1 MSKFSKKI
9 NTIGFLGV
17 FVWVCLLMANPVFPG
32 RSFGSEIPKERLK
45 PGSPALKFRYKDIKG
60 NWVELKDFKG
70 KYVYIDIWATWC
82 GPCKAEIPHLQQ
94 LEKEMKGKKIVFVSI
109 SCDENKAEWEKYV
122 KKQCLGGV
130 QLYMGKGKDMKNF
143 YQIEAIPRFILLDKK
158 GNIVDAYMTR
168 PSDEK
173 TKKTLIKLKGI

>member
-17 FVWVCLLMANPVFPG
+17 FAWVCLLMANPVFPG
-32 RSFGSEIPKERLK
+32 RSFGSEIPKERLN
-45 PGSPALKFRYKDIKG
+45 PGSPAFHFRYKDSKG

-94 LEKEMKGKKIVFVSI
+94 LEKDMKGKKIVFVSI
-109 SCDENKAEWEKYV
+109 SCDENKAKWEKYV
-122 KKQCLGGV
+122 KEQCLGGV
-130 QLYMGKGKDMKNF
+130 QLYMGKGKDMKDF
-143 YQIEAIPRFILLDKK
+143 YQIQSIPRFILLDKK
-158 GNIVDAYMTR
+158 GNIVNAYMTR